1 MDYYSSLKKLL
12 SDDLDCHFFD
22 SIDSTNLFLSNRPYS
37 KKTQICV
44 TRQQSDGRGQY
55 GRKWVSQKD
64 GSILFSIRQ
73 NFIQEENLSGLSL
86 IIGLAIIKVLENE
99 YSYQGFKIKW
109 PNDIYFKDSK
119 LAGIL
124 LENQIQSG
132 IQSVVIGVGLNY
144 NLGKNFNCDTP
155 WIDLSQMQQQIPDI
169 QQLIA
174 KLINNI
180 LLRID
185 NFKNHSLLDL
195 ELEWDQYDMLHGR
208 KLKISQSNEIVEGI
222 VTGINDKGGLKVL
235 TKNGVQELYS
245 SKHIEFI

>member
-1 MDYYSSLKKLL
+1 
-12 SDDLDCHFFD
+12 
-22 SIDSTNLFLSNRPYS
+22 
-37 KKTQICV
+37 
-44 TRQQSDGRGQY
+44 
-55 GRKWVSQKD
+55 
-64 GSILFSIRQ
+64 
-73 NFIQEENLSGLSL
+73 
-86 IIGLAIIKVLENE
+86 
-99 YSYQGFKIKW
+99 
-109 PNDIYFKDSK
+109 
-119 LAGIL
+119 
-124 LENQIQSG
+124 
-132 IQSVVIGVGLNY
+132 
-144 NLGKNFNCDTP
+144 
-155 WIDLSQMQQQIPDI
+155 MQQKIPDI

>member
-1 MDYYSSLKKLL
+1 M
-12 SDDLDCHFFD
+12 
-22 SIDSTNLFLSNRPYS
+22 
-37 KKTQICV
+37 
-44 TRQQSDGRGQY
+44 
-55 GRKWVSQKD
+55 
-64 GSILFSIRQ
+64 
-73 NFIQEENLSGLSL
+73 
-86 IIGLAIIKVLENE
+86 ENE

-155 WIDLSQMQQQIPDI
+155 WIDLSQMQQKIPDI

-174 KLINNI
+174 KLINTI

-185 NFKNHSLLDL
+185 NFKNHGLLDL